1 MAIDTSKALRNQVM
15 YSIFVRQYSQEGSF
29 AKVEQ
34 DLDRIRSLGVDVI
47 WLMPIHPIGQKHR
60 KGTLGSPYAIQDYRK
75 VNPELGTLEDFQR
88 LVDSVHRHGMKCI
101 IDVVYNHTSP
111 DSWLA
116 QNHPEWF
123 YHKADGSFGNRIGEW
138 SDIIDLDYGQT
149 GLWDYQIDTLKYWA
163 GMVDGFRC
171 DVAPLVPLKFW
182 LKAREAVEA
191 VHPGCLWLSE
201 SVEPAFTLDNR
212 ERGMTSLSDSE
223 ILQAFDLSYE
233 YDVYH
238 DWTRCLRGEC
248 SLKEYAEKIN
258 QQEYVYPENYV
269 KLRFLENHDR
279 PRAAFV
285 IPDEKARKN
294 WTAFLYFQKG
304 MVLLYNGQELSGD
317 FRPSLFDRDPID
329 WHTGRDL
336 SDELRALYQMKRH
349 PLMREGR
356 YSVSDAGHGILKACY
371 QKQARKLLGFFSTEG
386 KSGLVRCEMPEGV
399 YRNLTGGSPVRVE
412 TGMLSCKGEP
422 IVIGTEE

>member
-60 KGTLGSPYAIQDYRK
+60 KGTLGSPYAVQDYRK

-88 LVDSVHRHGMKCI
+88 LVDSVHRHGMRCI

-123 YHKADGSFGNRIGEW
+123 YHKADGSLGNRIGEW
-138 SDIIDLDYGQT
+138 SDIVDLDYGQT

-223 ILQAFDLSYE
+223 IFQAFDLSYE

-238 DWTRCLRGEC
+238 DWTRCLCGEC
-248 SLKEYAEKIN
+248 SLKDYAEKIN

-304 MVLLYNGQELSGD
+304 MVLLYNGQETGSD

-356 YSVSDAGHGILKACY
+356 YCVSDAGHGILKACY
-371 QKQARKLLGFFSTEG
+371 HKQARKLLGFFSTEG

-412 TGMLSCKGEP
+412 AGMLSCKGEP
-422 IVIGTEE
+422 IVIGTEA